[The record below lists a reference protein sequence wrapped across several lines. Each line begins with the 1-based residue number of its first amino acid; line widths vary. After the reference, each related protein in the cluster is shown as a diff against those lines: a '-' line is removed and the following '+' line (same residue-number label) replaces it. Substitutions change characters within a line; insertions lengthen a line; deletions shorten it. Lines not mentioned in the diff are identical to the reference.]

1 MIQRFDPRHRR
12 KTFPNFLQDGPNF
25 VLFRQNLDKDDGHI
39 ETLTSPLL
47 LSGTNKK
54 AEKYKHFNTSN
65 TLMTQDSNDV
75 AASFDTNEVPSN
87 AINTNCNDKSSR
99 IAGLVLSRRTGF
111 VVAHQ
116 KGTLRDIEIT

>member
-1 MIQRFDPRHRR
+1 
-12 KTFPNFLQDGPNF
+12 
-25 VLFRQNLDKDDGHI
+25 
-39 ETLTSPLL
+39 
-47 LSGTNKK
+47 
-54 AEKYKHFNTSN
+54 
-65 TLMTQDSNDV
+65 MTQDSNDV
-75 AASFDTNEVPSN
+75 VASFDTNEVPSN